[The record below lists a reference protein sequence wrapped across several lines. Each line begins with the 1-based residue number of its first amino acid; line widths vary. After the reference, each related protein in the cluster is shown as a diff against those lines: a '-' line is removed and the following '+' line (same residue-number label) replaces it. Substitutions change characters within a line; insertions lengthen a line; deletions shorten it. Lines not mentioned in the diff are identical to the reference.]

1 MTIPQDNTATMPES
15 AQTSTAD
22 VGNALMSAMSGEGS
36 AVPAQDKWEPESHVT
51 SPTDL
56 ESLTEYDKD
65 SPAVDIDPNA
75 EASAQPSVD
84 NIQEVELKVKGYD
97 KPVKVKIDPADE
109 SFKSLLNKGLR
120 FDKRVQEIA
129 QQSKDLEAKLQK
141 FADSESKFEVAE
153 RVEAARR
160 LMDQGHKEH
169 ALATIF
175 GENTE
180 AFIES
185 LVEER
190 VAYQNASPEKRLQ
203 MDLEKQKSTEQLQRQ
218 KDADRIAALEARLN
232 ARSEQVQ
239 ETEFSG
245 YIEDARS
252 RYDLSQWVDDA
263 DAVSDLN
270 DMLHSAAMAD
280 IIKIQRKREANGEQN
295 VTQRDIRRAYANR
308 AKRLIQ
314 NQERTSSKIADEK
327 VSQQSEVSKQ
337 NAQVAST
344 RNYGQPDI
352 ASEWQKGNGSM
363 SDLVDMLRGRGSI

>member
-1 MTIPQDNTATMPES
+1 MTQPQDQTAAMPT
-15 AQTSTAD
+15 TSPEASIGD
-22 VGNALMSAMSGEGS
+22 ALFNAMGGEGT
-36 AVPAQDKWEPESHVT
+36 AVPAQDSWQPEPHNKSA
-51 SPTDL
+51 TDL

-65 SPAVDIDPNA
+65 APEVDIDPAA
-75 EASAQPSVD
+75 ESEHQPSVGTV
-84 NIQEVELKVKGYD
+84 QEVELKVKGYD

-109 SFKSLLNKGLR
+109 EFKSLLNKGLR
-120 FDKRVQEIA
+120 FDKRIQEIA

-141 FADSESKFEVAE
+141 FGDSEAKFEVAE

-160 LMDQGHKEH
+160 LMEQGHKEH

-175 GENTE
+175 GESTE
-180 AFIES
+180 SFIES

-190 VAYQNASPEKRLQ
+190 VAYQNASPEKRLE
-203 MDLEKQKSTEQLQRQ
+203 MDLAKQKNEEQLQRQ

-239 ETEFSG
+239 EAEFSG

-270 DMLHSAAMAD
+270 DMLHTAAMAD
-280 IIKIQRKREANGEQN
+280 IIKLQRKREATGEAN
-295 VTQRDIRRAYANR
+295 VSQRDIRRAYASR

-314 NQERTSSKIADEK
+314 NQERTSSKVANEK